1 MHEKY
6 RSRIVTT
13 AFCLALNTKGVE
25 EKIGKFT
32 RCILGKEFNMSPSL
46 LFDRQVMKA
55 SSLDD
60 ITVRSDQGI
69 VEVVFKMPLCRPL
82 GFG

>member
-1 MHEKY
+1 
-6 RSRIVTT
+6 
-13 AFCLALNTKGVE
+13 
-25 EKIGKFT
+25 
-32 RCILGKEFNMSPSL
+32 MSPPL
-46 LFDRQVMKA
+46 LFDRKVMKA

-82 GFG
+82 GFGVWLIELAFFVRVM